1 MGEIAAM
8 KHIWQLQQA
17 KSEFCAVAEQAARGR
32 PQVVTKHGRPFVV
45 IASMKDWERTA
56 PKRKT
61 LLEAL
66 RACPA
71 DLGPL
76 LEARSRELP
85 RDVSW

>member
-1 MGEIAAM
+1 MGEGAAM
-8 KHIWQLQQA
+8 KHTWQLQQA

-45 IASMKDWERTA
+45 IASVKDWERTA

-71 DLGPL
+71 DLGSL
-76 LEARSRELP
+76 IAARSRELP
-85 RDVSW
+85 RDLSL